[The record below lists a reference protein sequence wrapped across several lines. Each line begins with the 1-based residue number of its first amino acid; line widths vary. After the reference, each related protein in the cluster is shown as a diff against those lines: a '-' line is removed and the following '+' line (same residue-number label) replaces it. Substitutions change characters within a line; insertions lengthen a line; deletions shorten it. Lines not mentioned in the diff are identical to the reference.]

1 MNVWT
6 TKENNSVKYY
16 VKYDGLTR
24 KFDNY
29 VDVKEYTDSVLANL
43 SLKTLMSCETKRVG

>member
-6 TKENNSVKYY
+6 TKENNQVKYY

-24 KFDNY
+24 KFDSY
-29 VDVKEYTDSVLANL
+29 IDVKEYNDSVLANMYIN
-43 SLKTLMSCETKRVG
+43 TLMQKGA